1 MTLLHSR
8 PLLHTAVLLHMNP
21 HQVTAAHFKYSLLQP
36 QNFLVLRILVTFVST
51 RSRYSRLMVGSTQSS
66 WLRLLRNAE
75 GRVSW
80 TGTQAFPYPI
90 YTMFSSSYQCI
101 LVRLIRLYEYVAA
114 VFCFRPCA
122 RRSCQCS
129 LSQASS
135 YHPAQLQSNLIL
147 HSVHPLREHCVLQPF
162 YDNKLELWWW
172 VSPRL
177 LWSYNPDVLV
187 VLF

>member
-1 MTLLHSR
+1 MRKEEYPELAHRHS
-8 PLLHTAVLLHMNP
+8 H
-21 HQVTAAHFKYSLLQP
+21 
-36 QNFLVLRILVTFVST
+36 IL
-51 RSRYSRLMVGSTQSS
+51 Y
-66 WLRLLRNAE
+66 
-75 GRVSW
+75 
-80 TGTQAFPYPI
+80 I
-90 YTMFSSSYQCI
+90 YTMLSPSCQCI

-187 VLF
+187 VLLANCQANPDFQPVASGGDGDSTQYCSI